1 MIPNSTLDVLR
12 SVLGETRCR
21 TDPATTLA
29 YSYDNSRL
37 HHRPDAVVFP
47 EATGEVEA
55 IVACAA
61 KDRIPLVA
69 RGLGSNTTGASVPVE
84 GGVVLSTERMRAIL
98 EFAPDDRLIVTEPG
112 ALNTDVQHTARTR
125 GLFWPPD
132 PSSASHSTVGGNIA
146 TNAGGPR
153 AVRYGTTRDHVLGL
167 VAVDGRGRAF
177 RCGVRTPKSSVGY
190 DLTRLLVGSEGTLAV
205 ITEATLHLV
214 PCASDSLTYRAVY
227 RSYEEA
233 TRAISAILNQPLP
246 PSAIEFL
253 DERAL
258 QLIRSE
264 IPGIPEAGRA
274 LLLIE
279 LEQNRPFT
287 PHETALFEALLSRE
301 GLIDLERA
309 DEETAR
315 EGLWLARKSLSPA
328 LRRLAPGK
336 INEDVVVP
344 LSRLPAL
351 VDAVFAIGS
360 RQKTEVVTFGHAGSG
375 NLHVNLLFDPADPA
389 ADARARSALSEV
401 FEAVLGLD
409 GAISGEHGIGLSKR
423 PFMAAGLD
431 PVTLDLMRDLKT
443 LFDPSGI
450 LNPGKLLPPK
460 TTGSAC
466 QRTCNRT

>member
-1 MIPNSTLDVLR
+1 MISRSGLSVLR
-12 SVLGETRCR
+12 SVLGEARCR

-47 EATGEVEA
+47 EVTGEIEA
-55 IVACAA
+55 IVALAA

-69 RGLGSNTTGASVPVE
+69 RGLGSNTTGASVPVQ

-98 EFAPDDRLIVTEPG
+98 EFAPEDQLIVVESG
-112 ALNTDVQHTARTR
+112 ALNEDVQKTAATR

-167 VAVDGRGRAF
+167 LAVDGRGRAF
-177 RCGVRTPKSSVGY
+177 RCGVRTSKSSVGY

-214 PCASDSLTYRAVY
+214 PCPSARLTYRAIY
-227 RSYEEA
+227 GSYQEA

-258 QLIRSE
+258 ALIRSE
-264 IPGIPEAGRA
+264 IPEIPEAGRA

-279 LEQNRPFT
+279 LEQHHPFA
-287 PHETALFEALLSRE
+287 PSEIETFEAALGRDGLL
-301 GLIDLERA
+301 DLERTLEDA
-309 DEETAR
+309 AR
-315 EGLWLARKSLSPA
+315 GRLWQVRKSLSPA

-351 VDAVFAIGS
+351 VESVFAIGH
-360 RQKTEVVTFGHAGSG
+360 RQDTQVVTFGHAGSG
-375 NLHVNLLFDPADPA
+375 NLHVNLLFDPDDPSA
-389 ADARARSALSEV
+389 VARAGSALSEV
-401 FEAVLGLD
+401 FSTVLDLG

-423 PFMAAGLD
+423 PFMTAQLD
-431 PVTLDLMRDLKT
+431 PVTLDLMHELKT
-443 LFDPSGI
+443 LFDPLGI
-450 LNPGKLLPPK
+450 LNPGKLLPPRVPHP
-460 TTGSAC
+460 TSPSDG
-466 QRTCNRT
+466 